1 MGYFYSDEELAHH
14 GILGQKWGVRR
25 FENKDGTLTPAGR
38 SRYDTDGNGDY
49 KKLSDKQKHAF
60 SAKATAYKIKGN
72 IHKARAAVEPEW
84 GRRIYEKAYA
94 QDAFYEAEKAQKK
107 ADAAAKKK
115 AAEKEASGK
124 STMKESLSDPRVKK
138 AAIIG
143 AAAVGT
149 ALVAYGGYKL
159 AKSGAIQK
167 AAANAKFKA
176 AEVQKSKAANMAKN
190 AAKAERLGMDAG
202 KQMAKADKLAESAK
216 KTAQEASKMKSPV
229 LKEQYKKMGVDY
241 DKALKETERAAKNL
255 ADKKQAD
262 IAKKA
267 VKTVSEGFQSSS
279 PAKFEFEK
287 FMPEKF
293 DFEKFEYENNELV
306 DGLLKKNARMLGL

>member
-1 MGYFYSDEELAHH
+1 MGYFDNSLQHH

-25 FENKDGTLTPAGR
+25 FENEDGTLTAAGR
-38 SRYDTDGNGDY
+38 SRYDTDSNGDY

-115 AAEKEASGK
+115 AAEMGTNKSGL
-124 STMKESLSDPRVKK
+124 TEGQKK
-138 AAIIG
+138 ALKTS
-143 AAAVGT
+143 AAVAGT
-149 ALVAYGGYKL
+149 LLVAYGGYKL
-159 AKSGAIQK
+159 ATSPKARAIANDILQGNKAKRLADIDKELASMGPEIVKKKSMDVTKK
-167 AAANAKFKA
+167 A
-176 AEVQKSKAANMAKN
+176 V
-190 AAKAERLGMDAG
+190 DAV
-202 KQMAKADKLAESAK
+202 K
-216 KTAQEASKMKSPV
+216 P
-229 LKEQYKKMGVDY
+229 
-241 DKALKETERAAKNL
+241 NL

>member
-25 FENKDGTLTPAGR
+25 FENKDGTLTAAGR
-38 SRYDTDGNGDY
+38 KRYDTDSNGDY
-49 KKLSDKQKHAF
+49 KKVSDKQKHAF

-72 IHKARAAVEPEW
+72 MHKARAAVEPEL
-84 GRRIYEKAYA
+84 GRRIYE
-94 QDAFYEAEKAQKK
+94 K

-167 AAANAKFKA
+167 VTANAKFKA

-190 AAKAERLGMDAG
+190 AAKAKRLGMDAG

-216 KTAQEASKMKSPV
+216 KAAQEASKMKSPV
-229 LKEQYKKMGVDY
+229 LKEQYKKIGVDY
-241 DKALKETERAAKNL
+241 DKAIKETEKAAKNL

-293 DFEKFEYENNELV
+293 DFDKFEYENNELV